1 MKTLTITA
9 ILSLIFVYNTLSAQ
23 ETSTSVTEVEQNT
36 VAALSIDEVPSNIDF
51 VVVDSV
57 NTSRSSSNNYNNVAP
72 SDELMLM
79 VLD

>member
-57 NTSRSSSNNYNNVAP
+57 NTSRFSSRNYNSIVP